1 MKNLKRFYFPMFTMV
16 LFILFL
22 PLRGYAQDSLKVY
35 ISADMEGI
43 AGASSS
49 SQVSSNGR
57 EYEKFRRILTL
68 EVNAAIEGAFA
79 AGATEVLVG
88 DSHGNAQ
95 NIDVE
100 LLDSRVQLVRSWP
113 RSDGMVH
120 GIDESFD
127 AVVLVG
133 YHAREGDYGIL
144 AHTFTGSVSLT
155 LNGEPTSEATFAAA
169 IAGHFGVPVVFLSG
183 DQVITSDAQRQFGAI
198 EVAVVKES
206 FGFNAAKMLH
216 PEEARRLIR
225 AGVER
230 GVRQRN
236 DIQPYVMESPV
247 SLELRWED
255 PAMAE
260 IVSLI
265 NGSERIN
272 GMTTKFTG
280 DDMIE
285 VVNFF
290 EVIHHIRPPQ

>member
-1 MKNLKRFYFPMFTMV
+1 MKNLKRLHLSIYSV
-16 LFILFL
+16 LLLLVLL
-22 PLRGYAQDSLKVY
+22 PLDSYAQDSLKVY

-49 SQVSSNGR
+49 SQVSSNGI
-57 EYEKFRRILTL
+57 EYEKFRRIMTL
-68 EVNAAIEGAFA
+68 EVNAAIDGAFA
-79 AGATEVLVG
+79 AGATEVLVA

-113 RSDGMVH
+113 RSEGMVH
-120 GIDESFD
+120 GIDETFD

-144 AHTFTGSVSLT
+144 AHTFTGSVGLT

-183 DQVITSDAQRQFGAI
+183 DQIITSDAQRQFGSI

-225 AGVER
+225 VGVER
-230 GVRQRN
+230 GVRQRD
-236 DIQPYVMESPV
+236 DIQPFVMESPV

-265 NGSERIN
+265 NGSERID
-272 GMTTKFTG
+272 GMTSRFTG

-290 EVIHHIRPPQ
+290 EVVHHIRLPQ